1 MLMSYKAIL
10 QNNQLVWTDEQPD
23 LRATAT
29 PVEVYVTV
37 VGGQLRP
44 EAEQSR
50 RTALMMAALRQL
62 AQLPERSIVDPMAW
76 QREMRRD
83 RDLPYRV

>member
-10 QNNQLVWTDEQPD
+10 QDNQLVWVGKPPELASD
-23 LRATAT
+23 

-37 VGGQLRP
+37 VGKLVN
-44 EAEQSR
+44 EAEQSE

-62 AQLPERSIVDPMAW
+62 AELPERSIVDPMAW
-76 QREMRRD
+76 EREMRRD
-83 RDLPYRV
+83 RELPYRS